1 MLTHESFFVIAVG
14 NIVRKPPFALGL
26 LHTVRVLFFC
36 VFFIFKC
43 YSPKKVC
50 FRQQKV
56 RLKTAIFAASLLF
69 SFWRFRQ
76 KGGSAKIFQQAA
88 KNTVDN
94 KGKACYYIC
103 VAYDGDK

>member
-1 MLTHESFFVIAVG
+1 MS
-14 NIVRKPPFALGL
+14 
-26 LHTVRVLFFC
+26 
-36 VFFIFKC
+36 FFIFKC

-56 RLKTAIFAASLLF
+56 RLKTAIFAAGLLIFLSF
-69 SFWRFRQ
+69 SARML
-76 KGGSAKIFQQAA
+76 KIFQQSA